1 MRSSLVFVHL
11 LFVGIWLGC
20 VLTEALFE
28 RALLGQ
34 GPAQELLLAGLH
46 KKVDLWVEI
55 PAFTLVLLSGA
66 ALMAS
71 AWARAPGWALA
82 IKICLGLLAMGANA
96 YCVRLVWRRAAY
108 AQARQWAAFRAIDQQ
123 QHRWGALVLFSMLL
137 ALLLGGSLRA

>member
-71 AWARAPGWALA
+71 AWARARLGAGHQDLLGPTGDGRQRLLRA
-82 IKICLGLLAMGANA
+82 LGLAACGICAGQAMGG
-96 YCVRLVWRRAAY
+96 VSG
-108 AQARQWAAFRAIDQQ
+108 
-123 QHRWGALVLFSMLL
+123 H
-137 ALLLGGSLRA
+137 